1 MFFQPKITCQKWA
14 DEYLAYS
21 RQKFAQR
28 TVEGK
33 ERAFRELLG
42 FFGQKFDVRKITC
55 KLAFDHL
62 AAQAERRTGAAANA
76 DRKDLRAGW
85 AFGVKFLDFP
95 EKNPFSISK
104 FPQIKRKRYVPPKK
118 DMLAVLNVAEP
129 QDHAILTT
137 MLHTA
142 GRKNEIL
149 GLKWT
154 DVDFE
159 NRKITLWTKK
169 RAGSHT
175 EPDDL
180 PMTDVLRDCLM
191 RYAKTCP
198 ASEYVFSRKNGT
210 RYLHKNHLMRELC
223 AAAGVKKFTYHCIRH
238 LSASMLA
245 EAGVPLVVIQR
256 ILRHKSIST
265 TSRYIHSLRCGREE
279 IERAFDLCE

>member
-1 MFFQPKITCQKWA
+1 MT
-14 DEYLAYS
+14 YS

-28 TVEGK
+28 TIEGK

-42 FFGQKFDVRKITC
+42 FFGPKFDVRKITC

-62 AAQAERRTGAAANA
+62 AAQAKQRTGAAANA

-118 DMLAVLNVAEP
+118 DMQSVLNVAGP
-129 QDHAILTT
+129 QDYAILTT

-154 DVDFE
+154 DVDLE

-169 RAGSHT
+169 RAGGHT

-180 PMTDVLRDCLM
+180 PMTDVLHDCLTEYSKI
-191 RYAKTCP
+191 RPCP

-245 EAGVPLVVIQR
+245 EAGVPLVVIQQ

-265 TSRYIHSLRCGREE
+265 TSRYVHSLLGTQVNLDS
-279 IERAFDLCE
+279 ALKLD